1 MTGPYRYQVHNLG
14 VICTMLWPTELILGS
29 PLPSL
34 GKKIK
39 HPTCSSLLEDTF
51 LPYCQPQLTGQGAV
65 VQDEPMAF
73 LLLEAAS
80 ASGQEGMGWA
90 KGYEWTCC
98 LQKDKTKVFSP
109 NWPRETHFLFVWNT
123 YTKNVHVNLKY
134 CSSLQGFQESWWCK
148 SLHNSGLSIVQKVC
162 VPRQACSTA

>member
-1 MTGPYRYQVHNLG
+1 
-14 VICTMLWPTELILGS
+14 MLWPTELILGS

-51 LPYCQPQLTGQGAV
+51 LPYCQPQLTGQGEV

-90 KGYEWTCC
+90 EGYEWTCC

-134 CSSLQGFQESWWCK
+134 CSSLQASRKVGDAKASTTVVSPSCRKFVCQDRLALLHKYKLHSSTLCK
-148 SLHNSGLSIVQKVC
+148 C
-162 VPRQACSTA
+162 VIL

>member
-1 MTGPYRYQVHNLG
+1 MTGPYRYQIHNLG

-51 LPYCQPQLTGQGAV
+51 LPYCQPQLTGQGEV

-90 KGYEWTCC
+90 EGYEWTCC

-123 YTKNVHVNLKY
+123 YTKNVLVNLKY